1 MRSLYEAS
9 GLGRIAL
16 GLQAWPRT
24 VLRGNARASD
34 SDAENKSLFAA
45 LKLVGNSGPERQ
57 AGIRRRHSLKLRRP
71 ASQG

>member
-24 VLRGNARASD
+24 FLRGNVRTSD
-34 SDAENKSLFAA
+34 SDAENESQSLLAA
-45 LKLVGNSGPERQ
+45 LKLSESPGLGASGR
-57 AGIRRRHSLKLRRP
+57 S
-71 ASQG
+71 ASSFT